1 MPIKTQKMTNVILFL
16 ASRVKVEDLRNIRA
30 ELNSC
35 PTELFEGK
43 CNYYLELYSNKIKAV
58 S

>member
-1 MPIKTQKMTNVILFL
+1 MPTKTQKMTNIILFL

-35 PTELFEGK
+35 STELFEDK
-43 CNYYLELYSNKIKAV
+43 CRYYIELYSNKINVA
-58 S
+58 